1 MVQLKCPAH
10 FGQDLFMARGKRM
23 TNDHL
28 SECGEGEGA
37 AYNFGGVK
45 GGRVHDAHRNEG
57 IRDDKESRLIS
68 ASFP

>member
-1 MVQLKCPAH
+1 
-10 FGQDLFMARGKRM
+10 M